1 MSRRSNVLEVN
12 FFPPDGWR
20 IVFVGSWIVEK
31 LDGAPLARRETFAAE
46 SIRAVVFRSGGLEQ
60 PGEIGMLF
68 AKFCLE
74 LATTSKKIFSPAGA
88 PGQLRNTQLLFHKH
102 PPWISPLFAVTCESW
117 DSFCR

>member
-1 MSRRSNVLEVN
+1 M
-12 FFPPDGWR
+12 
-20 IVFVGSWIVEK
+20 GSWIVEK

-60 PGEIGMLF
+60 PGEISMLF

-74 LATTSKKIFSPAGA
+74 LATTSKKLFSPAGA

-102 PPWISPLFAVTCESW
+102 PPWISPLFAVTCELW
-117 DSFCR
+117 DSFRRSQVALLWPHRTLYPCDQQ